1 MYYNNPGIQFVTVRC
16 PNCNAQMTLENY
28 RTQAFCSFC
37 GSRFL
42 IHNDNERIIRTVNE
56 ADIRRAE
63 AEYAIGMQRAQ
74 IEAEK
79 ERQRLEFE
87 KQKQKDTNK
96 AFVKVFIFLIV
107 FFIVMMLT
115 GIGIYVLMRY
125 IG

>member
-1 MYYNNPGIQFVTVRC
+1 MYYNNPGIRFVTVRC

-42 IHNDNERIIRTVNE
+42 IRNDNERIIRTVNE

-63 AEYAIGMQRAQ
+63 AEYVVGVQHAQ

-79 ERQRLEFE
+79 ERWKMELE
-87 KQKQKDTNK
+87 KQKQENEDKIRK
-96 AFVKVFIFLIV
+96 RALIFCGAVLLLILVVALFVGLLEVSN
-107 FFIVMMLT
+107 
-115 GIGIYVLMRY
+115 
-125 IG
+125 